1 MRYHTT
7 AVRIGVMLVICGV
20 AAGASLGQTSPASTP
35 TSVPKQTPDT
45 GTPLPAGSID
55 LRPKFRAGQQIKYVY
70 EQTAK
75 NTVKSQDPSDTTL
88 DQDQKQTQ
96 RIGLV
101 MKVVQ
106 AGDDGA
112 TIQVVYET
120 IKVTLDT
127 PDGVAEYDSTKPKTK
142 PAPSA
147 PASKQPPAR
156 STPGGK
162 SPTSKTPAAPAQ
174 PAPNA
179 DPLKDI
185 ADMDMNGTLG
195 LIVGPMV
202 GATITVKT
210 DRAGAITSV
219 SGGDALGGAMGGLGG
234 AMGGMGGMGGA
245 LVPSPSAVANWL
257 IAGLGGPGN
266 KGYARVGETWTNN
279 DALSGTPVG
288 SFNMKTTHTLKSA
301 SGGSANL
308 SFVGAIEPAS
318 QGAAPGGGI
327 GQVQSASY
335 TGNYVWDT
343 RSGALGEMG
352 TDMKVVLDAA
362 AAGVK
367 ARMTSQTQVKVRR
380 Q

>member
-1 MRYHTT
+1 MRYHTM
-7 AVRIGVMLVICGV
+7 AIRVGMMLVICGF
-20 AAGASLGQTSPASTP
+20 ATGASLGQTLPSSTP
-35 TSVPKQTPDT
+35 SSVPKQTPDA
-45 GTPLPAGSID
+45 GTPLPAGAID
-55 LRPKFRAGQQIKYVY
+55 LRPKLRAGQQIRYVY

-75 NTVKSQDPSDTTL
+75 NTVKSQDPNDTTL

-112 TIQVVYET
+112 TIQVVYDT

-127 PDGVAEYDSTKPKTK
+127 PDGVAEYDSAKPKPK
-142 PAPSA
+142 AAPSA
-147 PASKQPPAR
+147 PASRQPPAR

-162 SPTSKTPAAPAQ
+162 SPTSTTPGTPAPTT
-174 PAPNA
+174 PNT

-234 AMGGMGGMGGA
+234 AMGGMGGAM
-245 LVPSPSAVANWL
+245 VPSPSAVANWL
-257 IAGLGGPGN
+257 VAGLGGPGN
-266 KGYARVGETWTNN
+266 KGFARVGETWTNN

-288 SFNMKTTHTLKSA
+288 SFNMKTTHTLKTA

-308 SFVGAIEPAS
+308 SFVGGIEPAT

-335 TGNYVWDT
+335 TGSYVWDT
-343 RSGALGEMG
+343 RNGALAEMG